1 MDHLIICETYNELSS
16 AKKQKVTI
24 DVRIHNS
31 NDGYSWIRLVFVLA
45 QMNYSPKVLMGIMD
59 IQEQKRNMEFFID
72 SDAILSTIIEEI

>member
-1 MDHLIICETYNELSS
+1 M
-16 AKKQKVTI
+16 TI

-59 IQEQKRNMEFFID
+59 IQEQKRNMEFLLIVMQY
-72 SDAILSTIIEEI
+72 SQRLSRKMLIFLI